1 MRDIIPREERI
12 KVADTNFRCQIWP
25 GDDSH
30 RPLLVCNGIGA
41 NLELL
46 SPLAEHLAGR
56 TLIFFDAPGIGGSSP
71 PRYPYRPFMLARR
84 VMRMLDK
91 LGYGKVDVMGISWGG
106 MLAQQLA
113 LQYPVRVKKVVLA
126 ATAPGVTMVPGK
138 FGALSKMLSPKR
150 YADRYFM
157 VKNFETLYGDPYHI
171 AADYARKLKRPTVRG
186 YMAQMMA
193 LWGWTALPYLPLMR
207 QPTLVLTGDND
218 NIVRVING
226 KLLAAFI
233 RRSRLE
239 IIEGGH
245 LFILSNPEQ
254 TYPLID
260 EFLSA

>member
-1 MRDIIPREERI
+1 VSERTPREERI
-12 KVADTNFRCQIWP
+12 KIADTEFRCQVWP
-25 GDDSH
+25 GVEDT

-46 SPLAEHLAGR
+46 KPLTEHLRDR
-56 TLIFFDAPGIGGSSP
+56 TLIFFDAPGIGGSSAP
-71 PRYPYRPFMLARR
+71 KYPYRPFMLARR
-84 VMRMLDK
+84 VMRLVTR
-91 LGYGKVDVMGISWGG
+91 LGYDTVDVMGISWGG

-113 LQYPVRVKKVVLA
+113 LQYPVRIKHVILA
-126 ATAPGVTMVPGK
+126 ATAPGVTMVPGR
-138 FGALSKMLSPKR
+138 FSALSKMVSPKR

-157 VKNFETLYGDPYHI
+157 VKNFATLYGDPQHV
-171 AADYARKLKRPTVRG
+171 AADYARALKRPTVRG
-186 YMAQMMA
+186 YMAQLAA

-207 QPTLVLTGDND
+207 QPTLVLTGEND

-239 IIEGGH
+239 VIEGGH

-254 TYPLID
+254 TMPLIE